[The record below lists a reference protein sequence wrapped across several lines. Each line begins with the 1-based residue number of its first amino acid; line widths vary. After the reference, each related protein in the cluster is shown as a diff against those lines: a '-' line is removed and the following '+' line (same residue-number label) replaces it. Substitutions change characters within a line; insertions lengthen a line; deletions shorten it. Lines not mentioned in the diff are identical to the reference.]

1 MFLYGVSI
9 SDAYLVPGICQ
20 PSTIYSDKIVLP
32 LYRHICL
39 LLKPSYSALQPKS
52 AALKDP
58 QARKEVQRRLEDLAR
73 QGLFITQA
81 SRDLDAIL
89 MERRA
94 AY

>member
-1 MFLYGVSI
+1 MSVT
-9 SDAYLVPGICQ
+9 LVG
-20 PSTIYSDKIVLP
+20 STSG
-32 LYRHICL
+32 
-39 LLKPSYSALQPKS
+39 LQPKS

-58 QARKEVQRRLEDLAR
+58 QARKEVERRLEDLAR

-89 MERRA
+89 MERQA